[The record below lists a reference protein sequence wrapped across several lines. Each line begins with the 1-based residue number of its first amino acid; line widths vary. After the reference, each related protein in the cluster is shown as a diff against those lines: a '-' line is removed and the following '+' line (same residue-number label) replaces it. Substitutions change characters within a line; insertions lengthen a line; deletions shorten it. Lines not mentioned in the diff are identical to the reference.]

1 MNHLP
6 LNGDRLLN
14 AAVSA
19 LATPKP
25 SAARLLRSAI
35 RGDELP
41 DEEPFPDDAP
51 DGTGA
56 ATKRYLPKPKATDP
70 SGQRLSAVDPS
81 QGYGGNH
88 RPRPQDPL
96 TAALL
101 RAVNR

>member
-14 AAVSA
+14 AAAGA

-56 ATKRYLPKPKATDP
+56 ATKRYPPKPKAT
-70 SGQRLSAVDPS
+70 DPS

>member
-35 RGDELP
+35 RGEEL
-41 DEEPFPDDAP
+41 PDDAP

-56 ATKRYLPKPKATDP
+56 ATKGYEPQPTEPAR
-70 SGQRLSAVDPS
+70 RSAVDPS
-81 QGYGGNH
+81 QGHGANH
-88 RPRPQDPL
+88 RPRPKDPL